1 MFGIC
6 DDDTMIYES
15 FCPLAPS
22 TKFSEVIPEHS
33 PNIPPLSDGNPRSA
47 SVAVNYIQIFNFTG
61 ASMPHQYCNTIPSSI
76 SVSFPPSR
84 SPVPPPFFPHWH
96 NSKNNARVPPHQT
109 PNERERDREREGQ
122 MKRETE
128 LQCGS
133 KCDCAS
139 KQN

>member
-1 MFGIC
+1 M
-6 DDDTMIYES
+6 
-15 FCPLAPS
+15 
-22 TKFSEVIPEHS
+22 S
-33 PNIPPLSDGNPRSA
+33 PAACWPFQKVLRGHYGTFKNIPLRSDGIPRSA

-96 NSKNNARVPPHQT
+96 NSENNARVPPHQT
-109 PNERERDREREGQ
+109 RR
-122 MKRETE
+122 KRESERVRGTDEAGDRE